1 MRSVVVS
8 SGPGV
13 TILPNAAE
21 HDLCPLRR
29 SKAWQHSNSGIFG
42 LGLSYMLIPVMEQIN
57 NPISN
62 RVMTFGISYKT
73 SRYSTIAK
81 KKSLHLPLWTLCE
94 DCLTARHCIYTRI
107 FRVLSGR
114 SKSIDGNTSCCQWY
128 RSTQVKN
135 SYHHTK
141 MKSVSEKVAW
151 KKIQPWCEVYNSS
164 ERTDFQKSTKI
175 QLIEAK
181 EMGIRSQLWRPR
193 IITKPRPWEATAW
206 RAPLVH

>member
-114 SKSIDGNTSCCQWY
+114 SKSIDREYILLPMVQIYTGEEFLPPHKDEECFWKACLKKNTAVMWSLQQQW
-128 RSTQVKN
+128 KN
-135 SYHHTK
+135 RF
-141 MKSVSEKVAW
+141 
-151 KKIQPWCEVYNSS
+151 P
-164 ERTDFQKSTKI
+164 
-175 QLIEAK
+175 K
-181 EMGIRSQLWRPR
+181 EH
-193 IITKPRPWEATAW
+193 KDTAD
-206 RAPLVH
+206 RG